1 MSETLYTFDTIQDF
15 IGKELGVSD
24 WLPVEQE
31 VMNRFAEDTRD
42 PDWMHID
49 PVRARRE
56 GPFGGTVAFGF
67 WTLSMLTYFSYQLK
81 LHPEDAAYA
90 VNYGLDRV
98 RWIAPVPVGS
108 RIRCRATLLD
118 ARYKDRDRIVMR
130 TRNLIEIETR
140 EQPAMEAVWL
150 GMLVRA

>member
-24 WLPVEQE
+24 WLPVEQQ

-49 PVRARRE
+49 PVRARRD
-56 GPFGGTVAFGF
+56 GPFGSTVAFGF

-108 RIRCRATLLD
+108 R
-118 ARYKDRDRIVMR
+118 
-130 TRNLIEIETR
+130 
-140 EQPAMEAVWL
+140 
-150 GMLVRA
+150 